1 MWNAAGKCIRATD
14 RSLLLAGRLARWR
27 SLDGGRVAPRITFV
41 VPLAVSRPA
50 SAASEPSPVQRAQR
64 ASRMTTPPD
73 WDPGR
78 RKDAAR
84 ERTDRRRTGW
94 RDFRHSYPGIVA
106 TMAIALAFLLA
117 ADGWLARKYFRYRRE
132 TAQLRG
138 SMSEVERNRTDAV
151 LAQSENRLKVMVEMF
166 KRQAKVDATLHLSVS
181 LDSNVM
187 YLERDGAL
195 LREMPVTIGPERR
208 VGAGADT
215 LHIAAPRGKRVIDR
229 LLDEGSLAELPS
241 WVFADRG
248 IPAAQ
253 QQLKGALGP
262 AAILLDGG
270 TAIYSLPSVGPL
282 NDSSYV
288 LPGAI
293 RARASDLRA
302 IAPNLK
308 AGVAVYFY

>member
-1 MWNAAGKCIRATD
+1 MPT
-14 RSLLLAGRLARWR
+14 
-27 SLDGGRVAPRITFV
+27 P
-41 VPLAVSRPA
+41 
-50 SAASEPSPVQRAQR
+50 
-64 ASRMTTPPD
+64 TTLPPD

-84 ERTDRRRTGW
+84 ERTDRRRVGW
-94 RDFRHSYPGIVA
+94 SDFRHSYPGIVA
-106 TMAIALAFLLA
+106 TMAIAFVVLLA
-117 ADGWLARKYFRYRRE
+117 ADGWLARKYFRYHRE

-138 SMSEVERNRTDAV
+138 SMTEVERNRTDAV
-151 LAQSENRLKVMVEMF
+151 LAQNENRLKVMVEMF
-166 KRQAKVDATLHLSVS
+166 KRQANVDATLHLSVS

-229 LLDEGSLAELPS
+229 LLDEQSLAELPS
-241 WVFADRG
+241 WLFADRG
-248 IPAAQ
+248 IPPSQ
-253 QQLKGALGP
+253 QRLKGALGP

-270 TAIYSLPSVGPL
+270 TVIYSLPSVGPL

-308 AGVAVYFY
+308 PGVAVYFY